1 MLMEAL
7 VNGVVETIRKIKADK
22 SVWEVVKFFGFKQN

>member
-22 SVWEVVKFFGFKQN
+22 SVWEAVKFLGLNKN